1 MICIILLYKEIYGFC
16 FGNAKGMW
24 IKLLVEQVGDE
35 SRNPLSSSEIEIGYG
50 ILPLL
55 SKFIMRLSIMSAVI
69 RNSCHISISLVSS
82 VK

>member
-35 SRNPLSSSEIEIGYG
+35 SINPLSSSEIEIEYG
-50 ILPLL
+50 IWNIATFEQYRIFIL
-55 SKFIMRLSIMSAVI
+55 SGISKN
-69 RNSCHISISLVSS
+69 RN
-82 VK
+82 

>member
-24 IKLLVEQVGDE
+24 IKLLVEQVVDE
-35 SRNPLSSSEIEIGYG
+35 SRNPLSSSEIEIEYG

-55 SKFIMRLSIMSAVI
+55 SNTEFLS
-69 RNSCHISISLVSS
+69 SLAFP
-82 VK
+82 KTETKLIDIWQM